1 MARSADTDCES
12 FGRAVIDLLEEAARL
27 ESFVGAA
34 RHADVPGQLQA
45 KHDRKLVHHVASNA
59 LTPWQWVM
67 FAEPARGGVRFLGAY
82 VTRATSLQQAV
93 LQAHLAGHCPGGH
106 AEAVSLPPTLK
117 IHNDYCDRLL
127 TLEQAEA
134 LRDEIKRL
142 RK

>member
-1 MARSADTDCES
+1 MARSADTDFES
-12 FGRAVIDLLEEAARL
+12 FGRAVIELLDEAARL
-27 ESFVGAA
+27 GSFAGGA
-34 RHADVPGQLQA
+34 RDADAPGQSQA
-45 KHDRKLVHHVASNA
+45 KHDRKLIHHVAQDA

-67 FAEPARGGVRFLGAY
+67 FAEPARGGVTFLGAY
-82 VTRATSLQQAV
+82 VTRAASLQQAV

-117 IHNDYCDRLL
+117 IQNDYCDRLL
-127 TLEQAEA
+127 TLEEAEA

>member
-1 MARSADTDCES
+1 MAGSTDSDCES
-12 FGRAVIDLLEEAARL
+12 FGRAVIELLDEAARL
-27 ESFVGAA
+27 ERCAGGA
-34 RHADVPGQLQA
+34 RDADAPGQSQA
-45 KHDRKLVHHVASNA
+45 KHDRKLVHHVASDA

-67 FAEPARGGVRFLGAY
+67 FAEPARFGVTFLGAY
-82 VTRATSLQQAV
+82 VTRAASLQQAV
-93 LQAHLAGHCPGGH
+93 LQAHLAGLCPGGH

-117 IHNDYCDRLL
+117 IRADYCDRLL